1 MPPPA
6 ARPHKYTVLFDPT
19 EFGEFDRALLD
30 FQSQLGRRVDKS
42 EVIRSLA
49 RLFVRD
55 PSLAEKVSVDLD
67 TERSLKRGRP
77 LGDDGPLG
85 L

>member
-1 MPPPA
+1 MPSPA

-30 FQSQLGRRVDKS
+30 FQSQVGRRVDKS

-55 PSLAEKVSVDLD
+55 ASVAAKVSTDLD
-67 TERSLKRGRP
+67 TERSLKPNRS
-77 LGDDGPLG
+77 LADDGPLG